1 MNVLRSTTTGL
12 LLCLCGAISAQ
23 GTPLSDTDSTYTIES
38 TSQTIEM
45 KRDQPSMLELG
56 VSPYYSWLAGDVD
69 SEPGFGVGVHARKS
83 LDHLFSARLDALYS
97 KTKGDNGDPDGDGNR
112 AFETTWLGATGYGV
126 VTLNNF
132 LLKGDTRNWNVYIMV
147 GAGFNFANTEFQC
160 NQADFPITG
169 RQFGCAEGDLPF
181 DDNRRGKIESTF
193 RTHAGFGGGVNY
205 RLNERL
211 NIGVEYQ
218 GFAPLGDRADILDG
232 YKSSTFR
239 DVLNVVGV
247 SVNFNIGN
255 PATMSEP
262 RYWTNAFTPIK
273 EDINTLNRR
282 VDAATTDSDG
292 DGIVDSVDQE
302 PDTPSDVPVDS
313 RGRTLDSDKDG
324 IPDYRDLEP
333 FFPPREG
340 EEIDENGVV
349 IERMDRGLNEQ
360 EVRDIVGEEVIRVIE
375 RDGITN
381 ATTMVNSANG
391 AIYLPML
398 YFPLNASE
406 VSYDDYGM
414 LASVAR
420 VLQANPDMRVIVRG
434 YTDRVGNP
442 EFNQRLSYMR
452 AYNVIKHLVSTH
464 SIERE
469 RLILQY
475 RGEDEAIV
483 PLDRSRTNRR
493 VEFLTGMG
501 DATEDTAPDG
511 VDVPEIQNNPDMD
524 GGN

>member
-1 MNVLRSTTTGL
+1 MNFLRSTTTGL
-12 LLCLCGAISAQ
+12 LLCLCGALSAQ

-56 VSPYYSWLAGDVD
+56 ISPYVSTLSSDVD
-69 SEPGFGVGVHARKS
+69 AKFGYGLGVHARKS
-83 LDHLFSARLDALYS
+83 LDHLFSVRLDALYS
-97 KTKGDNGDPDGDGNR
+97 KTKGDAEFGDGNGNR
-112 AFETTWLGATGYGV
+112 RFETDWVGGTAYGV

-132 LLKGDTRNWNVYIMV
+132 LLQGDTRKFNIFLMA
-147 GAGFNFANTEFQC
+147 GAGFNFASTEFQC
-160 NQADFPITG
+160 NDEAS
-169 RQFGCAEGDLPF
+169 RFGCDGSNLPWSEGR
-181 DDNRRGKIESTF
+181 NGMIESTF
-193 RTHAGFGGGVNY
+193 RTNAAAGGGISY
-205 RLNERL
+205 RINERI
-211 NIGVEYQ
+211 NVGVEYQ
-218 GFAPLGDRADILDG
+218 AMIPLGNRADLLDG
-232 YKSSTFR
+232 YDASSFR
-239 DVLNVVGV
+239 DVVNVFGV
-247 SVNFNIGN
+247 AVNFNIGDA
-255 PATMSEP
+255 ATHGEP
-262 RYWTNAFTPIK
+262 RYWTNAFSPIK
-273 EDINTLNRR
+273 EDISTLNRR

-302 PDTPSDVPVDS
+302 PDTPADVPVDS

-340 EEIDENGVV
+340 EEIDADGVV
-349 IERMDRGLNEQ
+349 IERIDRGLNEDEVRTIVGQ
-360 EVRDIVGEEVIRVIE
+360 EVERVIE
-375 RDGITN
+375 RDGIMN

-406 VSYDDYGM
+406 ISYDDYGM

-442 EFNQRLSYMR
+442 TFNQKLSYMR
-452 AYNVIKHLVSTH
+452 AYNVIRHLVTTH
-464 SIERE
+464 NIERE
-469 RLILQY
+469 RLVLQY

-483 PLDRSRTNRR
+483 PLDRSQTNRR

-501 DATEDTAPDG
+501 DATEDIAPEG
-511 VDVPEIQNNPDMD
+511 VDVPEIQNNPAGTGD
-524 GGN
+524 GN